1 MLTFVIKFLFFNA
14 NFENGSSWELMLPVM
29 LSFPGV
35 GGCRTGLNNLLFA
48 PAQNRLHLL
57 LGGVGLVLLQQLIP
71 TAHAPLIRL
80 RKTGTVGAASARA
93 QGIPIFLASSVKMKW
108 SHY

>member
-1 MLTFVIKFLFFNA
+1 MKGASGQV
-14 NFENGSSWELMLPVM
+14 MLPVM
-29 LSFPGV
+29 LSFSWCWW
-35 GGCRTGLNNLLFA
+35 CRTGLNNLLFA
-48 PAQNRLHLL
+48 PAENRLHLL

-93 QGIPIFLASSVKMKW
+93 KGIPIFLASSVKMKW